1 MDNIR
6 DVVLRL
12 HQEGYAMIPS
22 GKGTEGKSPSVSW
35 KAYQKKLPSEEEI
48 RAWMRLRKPVLWGL
62 VTGEVS
68 QVVIVDSDPGADPT
82 IMDGLEPHVKTP
94 RGGSHYWFEHPGHH
108 VKTCAG
114 VLPGIDIRGD
124 GGFANVV
131 GVNPMNGGKYT
142 IEIMPTRDSLYPWDR
157 MPKAILEAMGEG
169 QQPEVKTDERGE
181 LIPEGNRNSW
191 LFRRASGYRANG
203 DSEELIFQKVKIDY
217 EQRCFHD
224 PPMSDKE
231 LMACC
236 HSAARYEPEQKAAPA
251 TLRIISARDL
261 MEKEFPP
268 LIFAI
273 PGIIPEGLTLLA
285 GKPKAGK
292 SWLALQF
299 AYSVALGK
307 NLMDGSQIE
316 RGSALVLG
324 LEDGER
330 RLKARLGKVNS
341 ADCVLKVM
349 RAEGGGIH
357 IIGNIGEVPD
367 GIDLTTTWPR
377 IGSGGIEELEKYLDE
392 HPDVRLVVIDTIKR
406 FTKKKGKGTAYDED
420 YDSVQPLQELA
431 MRKKIPILA
440 VCHIRKAVSDDP
452 LDMVSGTFGLTG
464 GVDNILVL
472 QREGGNEFRLSI
484 IGRDI
489 ESHELALMFGDNCM
503 WTLLGDAD
511 IYFVSE
517 AREKILGCLMDFGS
531 MMPKEI
537 ASSTGENPNT
547 IRNLLAKMLR
557 DGQVKKDAS
566 GKYSTTKGK
575 GA

>member
-1 MDNIR
+1 MANSIPPELKELDQWVIWKADKRPYNPRNNQPASVSDPRTWDSFENACKAVKDYKAKGMGFVFTADSPYCGIDLDKVIDEDGNIDPEAQAIIDKLDSYTEISQSGR
-6 DVVLRL
+6 GIHIIVKGKKPGGDCKTKGIEVYDHGRYFALTGDIYQGKATIEDR
-12 HQEGYAMIPS
+12 QEGLDVFFVEAFSSESTHSEPIV
-22 GKGTEGKSPSVSW
+22 TE
-35 KAYQKKLPSEEEI
+35 I
-48 RAWMRLRKPVLWGL
+48 
-62 VTGEVS
+62 
-68 QVVIVDSDPGADPT
+68 
-82 IMDGLEPHVKTP
+82 
-94 RGGSHYWFEHPGHH
+94 FE
-108 VKTCAG
+108 
-114 VLPGIDIRGD
+114 
-124 GGFANVV
+124 
-131 GVNPMNGGKYT
+131 
-142 IEIMPTRDSLYPWDR
+142 
-157 MPKAILEAMGEG
+157 GEG
-169 QQPEVKTDERGE
+169 RNNACTREAGRLLNIYKDSAVVKLMVWAYNEAVCRPPLSEKECAD
-181 LIPEGNRNSW
+181 SW
-191 LFRRASGYRANG
+191 EKSLAKWA
-203 DSEELIFQKVKIDY
+203 EKAK
-217 EQRCFHD
+217 
-224 PPMSDKE
+224 
-231 LMACC
+231 
-236 HSAARYEPEQKAAPA
+236 PEQKAAPKA
-251 TLRIISARDL
+251 PEVISGAAL
-261 MEKEFPP
+261 MDKEFPP

-273 PGIIPEGLTLLA
+273 PGIISEGLTLLA

-292 SWLALQF
+292 SWLALEA

-330 RLKARLGKVNS
+330 RLKARLGKVNI

-349 RAEGGGIH
+349 KTEGGGFRIV
-357 IIGNIGEVPD
+357 GNLGGVPS

-377 IGSGGIEELEKYLDE
+377 IGSGGIEELEKYLDG
-392 HPDVRLVVIDTIKR
+392 HPDIRLVVIDTIKR
-406 FTKKKGKGTAYDED
+406 FTKKKGKGMAYDED

-431 MRKKIPILA
+431 IRRRIPILA

-489 ESHELALMFGDNCM
+489 ESHEIAVMFGDNCM

-517 AREKILGCLMDFGS
+517 AREKILGCLIDFGP

-557 DGQVKKDAS
+557 DGQVKKDAR
-566 GKYSTTKGK
+566 GKYS
-575 GA
+575 